1 METKKKKLCDI
12 SEIIMY
18 FSYAVFVIRLIAL
31 VIVPCEQS
39 IHDSTACLLLI
50 TAIIALLSALAT
62 AMLSDTKEKEKTNL
76 I

>member
-39 IHDSTACLLLI
+39 IHDSTAYLLLI
-50 TAIIALLSALAT
+50 TAIVSLLAT
-62 AMLSDTKEKEKTNL
+62 LATVMLSDKK
-76 I
+76 